1 MALGL
6 VLYGTL
12 VGLICSAFS
21 YFSGHISL
29 MSAIGLYSAIGATAV
44 ILGAVL
50 LATRRGTVDDIKVSE
65 LDSVVANTR

>member
-44 ILGAVL
+44 VLGAVL
-50 LATRRGTVDDIKVSE
+50 VATRRESDNDIKASE
-65 LDSVVANTR
+65 LDPIVANTR